1 MQTLPPEPCAANA
14 WLSSHAERLLDAY
27 RHWTGRS
34 LIEPGADPVGTA
46 RALYEA
52 DFVVLS
58 HDTAPDPRFDY
69 ANLAAQRLFERTW
82 SEIIGLPSRFSAE
95 PLARDERAR
104 LLEQVARQG
113 YTDSYSGVRVSAS
126 GRRFLVRQATVWN
139 LIAPD
144 GTPCGQAAA
153 FSDWQWL

>member
-1 MQTLPPEPCAANA
+1 MQTLPPEPCAAND
-14 WLSSHAERLLDAY
+14 WLSSHAERLLSAY

-34 LIEPGADPVGTA
+34 LIGPGADPVETA

-69 ANLAAQRLFERTW
+69 ANLAAQRLFERAW
-82 SEIIGLPSRFSAE
+82 PEMVGLPSRFSAE
-95 PLARDERAR
+95 PLARGERER
-104 LLEQVARQG
+104 LLEMVARQG

-144 GTPCGQAAA
+144 GTPYGQAAA